1 MTRIRRG
8 ERRTTVAK
16 VGMQT
21 SVHHSRVRRVAQ
33 AALCLAALAGGCI
46 GSTGT
51 NSGDAAGGSSDALRQ
66 YPLGTL
72 PTSTVTINEHVFR
85 VWLAQE
91 FDPHRPGVQQ
101 EGLMFVRPREI
112 ADDQGMLFVFS
123 DERIRS
129 FWMRNTIV
137 PLDIAFARFDGTIV
151 SIRQMP
157 PLTWQSFSSIEPAM
171 FALEVKQG
179 TLARLGIREGDRM
192 VIPDTA
198 LLPAP

>member
-1 MTRIRRG
+1 MPTG
-8 ERRTTVAK
+8 
-16 VGMQT
+16 
-21 SVHHSRVRRVAQ
+21 VHHPIARR
-33 AALCLAALAGGCI
+33 AAYVVLYLAASIGGCI
-46 GSTGT
+46 GSTGS
-51 NSGDAAGGSSDALRQ
+51 NAGGAAEGSSDALRQ

-101 EGLMFVRPREI
+101 EGLMFVRPQEI
-112 ADDQGMLFVFS
+112 ADDEGMLFVFS

-179 TLARLGIREGDRM
+179 TLARLGIRVGDRM
-192 VIPDTA
+192 AIPDAA
-198 LLPAP
+198 LVPAP